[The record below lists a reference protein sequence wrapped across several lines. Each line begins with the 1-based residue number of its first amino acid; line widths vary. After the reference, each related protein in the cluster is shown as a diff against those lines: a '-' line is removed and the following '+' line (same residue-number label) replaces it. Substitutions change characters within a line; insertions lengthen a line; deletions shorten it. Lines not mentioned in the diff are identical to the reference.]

1 MPMYEFECEK
11 CRKHFTLQHT
21 FSEYDE
27 HKKEKCPKCGS
38 TKVRQLVASI
48 HLKTSKKS

>member
-27 HKKEKCPKCGS
+27 HKKEKCPKCVPGTVS
-38 TKVRQLVASI
+38 TPRVA
-48 HLKTSKKS
+48 